1 MVDVGVD
8 IGVVFLVVE
17 IFIANFSFFVV
28 EEASNFLVLDYPVD
42 LSGGELAQSV
52 LLAGSD
58 MFLVHTALL
67 PIFGYVLFLGPLP
80 KRGLLSVEG
89 GGVDCYF
96 EGLRFVDGIAAV
108 GSFLHIFI
116 GFKNMGR

>member
-1 MVDVGVD
+1 MD
-8 IGVVFLVVE
+8 IGVILLIVE

-42 LSGGELAQSV
+42 LGGGELTQPV

-58 MFLVHTALL
+58 VFLVHTAFL
-67 PIFGYVLFLGPLP
+67 PIFRDILFLGPLP
-80 KRGLLSVEG
+80 EGGILSIER
-89 GGVDCYF
+89 GGVDCNF

-108 GSFLHIFI
+108 GSSLHIFYW
-116 GFKNMGR
+116 F